1 MANGDNCR
9 TGCFETN
16 HETYAECLQ
25 SSNVHVNTGD
35 ANSSKT
41 MTKKRWDAELN
52 AYAGARKQGVQP
64 AGTTMR
70 AVAESLEA
78 SDKLGT
84 AFDAGTMP
92 AAKQI
97 TKHKA
102 KVMKEAGII

>member
-1 MANGDNCR
+1 MALGDNCR
-9 TGCFETN
+9 SGCIEKN
-16 HETYAECLQ
+16 HETYIDCLRDANIQ
-25 SSNVHVNTGD
+25 TNAGD
-35 ANSSKT
+35 AAGNKT

-52 AYAGARKQGVQP
+52 AYANARSQGIQP

-70 AVAESLEA
+70 AVNEAKAA
-78 SDKLGT
+78 SDTLGV

-102 KVMKEAGII
+102 KVMKEVGVI

>member
-1 MANGDNCR
+1 
-9 TGCFETN
+9 
-16 HETYAECLQ
+16 
-25 SSNVHVNTGD
+25 
-35 ANSSKT
+35 
-41 MTKKRWDAELN
+41 
-52 AYAGARKQGVQP
+52 
-64 AGTTMR
+64 MR

-102 KVMKEAGII
+102 KVMKEVGII